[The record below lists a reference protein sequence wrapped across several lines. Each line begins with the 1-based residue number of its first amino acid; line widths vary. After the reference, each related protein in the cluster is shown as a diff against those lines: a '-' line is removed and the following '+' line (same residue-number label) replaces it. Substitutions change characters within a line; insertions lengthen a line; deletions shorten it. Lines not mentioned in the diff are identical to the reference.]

1 MIYDSVKDNINE
13 LTQIDEKKG
22 KEFSDAYDALGK
34 RARKELEK
42 AENAAKKDP
51 IYLMNQKF
59 KQTLEQVKKD
69 IYACIE
75 SREGEIAKIKERN
88 AHMLNLL
95 QDLGVIEAC
104 VENIIKKARAGGLE
118 NEQ

>member
-22 KEFSDAYDALGK
+22 KEFSNAYDALGK

-51 IYLMNQKF
+51 IYLFEKEIF
-59 KQTLEQVKKD
+59 REIEQVKDEIHSRAESIKTEWESMLN
-69 IYACIE
+69 IE
-75 SREGEIAKIKERN
+75 QRLDKIKVR
-88 AHMLNLL
+88 
-95 QDLGVIEAC
+95 